1 MPVRITK
8 LVVNP
13 EFCALRPTM
22 ARDKGKP
29 QGPAR
34 MPTVYPKQRPQI
46 QELAGR
52 DVFTLSGVVSEKE
65 ARGIIDFAL
74 SLGLQHQSSRGP
86 KYGEVGTE
94 AGAETGAHT
103 EHAQVTNYCGRI
115 CIAVLCVGYCIVL
128 GGTHGG
134 NGTLFWHV
142 DSPWRY

>member
-86 KYGEVGTE
+86 KYGEVGYGGRGGE
-94 AGAETGAHT
+94 GAHI
-103 EHAQVTNYCGRI
+103 EHARVLEICGI
-115 CIAVLCVGYCIVL
+115 I
-128 GGTHGG
+128 
-134 NGTLFWHV
+134 
-142 DSPWRY
+142 